1 MYNLF
6 LMLDLVVHKL
16 IIWLR
21 GSRLLTMSRIM
32 QEDCTESQVPQGHVQ
47 LQKKKK

>member
-1 MYNLF
+1 
-6 LMLDLVVHKL
+6 
-16 IIWLR
+16 
-21 GSRLLTMSRIM
+21 M